1 MKKNISAVTIVALFM
16 LASCG
21 GSSSKDKT
29 TNQQAQPAQTGEQT
43 MQEEMKKPAGTPKI
57 NIKKE
62 DLANQQD
69 PVCGMP
75 AFKFLKDTAVVN
87 GKIYGFCGSGC
98 KDEFAKNTKQYVK

>member
-1 MKKNISAVTIVALFM
+1 MKKIYTIAVFSAAFII
-16 LASCG
+16 ASCG
-21 GSSSKDKT
+21 GSANKKT
-29 TNQQAQPAQTGEQT
+29 ETGTGKTET
-43 MQEEMKKPAGTPKI
+43 MQEEMKKPSGAPKI

-62 DLANQQD
+62 DLASQQD

-87 GKIYGFCGSGC
+87 GKIYGFCGKGC